1 MDFDRLALEARFAT
15 TLQPLA
21 RRWRAEAD
29 RASRDHGLTDATGY
43 ALLSLY
49 RLDGEARQGDLAQAI
64 DIQGASLVRLLDLL
78 EHDGLVLRRT
88 DRLDR
93 RVNHVILSERGRA
106 TVVQLETTLAA
117 IRATMF
123 EGIDDA
129 TLAATA
135 DVIQQLARRVTEM
148 RARRA

>member
-1 MDFDRLALEARFAT
+1 MEFDRLALEAQFAVS
-15 TLQPLA
+15 LQPLA

-49 RLDGEARQGDLAQAI
+49 RLGGEARQSDLAAAI

-78 EHDGLVLRRT
+78 ENDGLVLRRG
-88 DRLDR
+88 DAVDR

-106 TVVQLETTLAA
+106 TVVELETTLAA
-117 IRATMF
+117 IRRTMF

-135 DVIQQLARRVTEM
+135 DVIRQLARRVTEM
-148 RARRA
+148 RARRT